1 MRDIADHIK
10 IVSVAEMQRLEKE
23 ADAAGHSYAAMMEQA
38 GTALAGAIQESFP
51 RSADRSVLVLAGPG
65 NNGGDGLVCARH
77 LSDAGYRVRV
87 YLWKRKTGPR
97 EDYEGH
103 FGKLLER
110 NVSTHSADEDVDAV
124 QLRAWL
130 DEAAVVVDALLGTG
144 ANRPVNG
151 VLARILQQL
160 AEVRSGSRRASE
172 TGAGE
177 AGAGALSQP
186 AVVAVDVPSGL
197 DADSGAL
204 DPAAV
209 AADMT
214 VTFGCAKTGHFIFP
228 GAAALGELAV
238 ADIGIPPELTA
249 ETRTFFLAPEQIA
262 EFLPTRSRNSHKGTF
277 GKAMA
282 VVGSVNYPGAAFLS
296 CAAMGRVGA
305 GLVTGAIPQ
314 PVWVPV
320 SSALVEPTWLLLSHD
335 LGVVN
340 EDAAATINAKLGSY
354 DALLIGCGMGQETAT
369 RRFMQRFLGRNHRQ
383 RPSALPGGTAAPG
396 GQAGPNEKDATDS
409 EANPAFGTIR
419 RRDQLPSE
427 LPPLPPTV
435 IDADGLNNLALL
447 DNWPS
452 FLPEACVLTPHPAE
466 MARLC
471 GFSSVQEVVKDR
483 WALAQARA
491 AAWQAVI
498 LLKGPYTVIAGPEGD
513 LAVLPVA
520 TPALA
525 TAGTGDV
532 LAGVITGLLA
542 QGLSPFDAACL
553 GAWLHGRAGELC
565 ERKTGR
571 AGVVASDLL
580 PHLPAAMNELRE

>member
-1 MRDIADHIK
+1 MRDIVDHIK
-10 IVSVAEMQRLEKE
+10 IVSVAGMQRLEKE
-23 ADAAGHSYAAMMEQA
+23 ADAAGQSYAAMMEQA
-38 GTALAGAIQESFP
+38 GTALAGAIRESFP
-51 RSADRSVLVLAGPG
+51 PSADRSVLVLAGPG

-97 EDYEGH
+97 EDYGGH

-144 ANRPVNG
+144 ANRPVDG

-160 AEVRSGSRRASE
+160 AEVRSGSRRAPE
-172 TGAGE
+172 AGAGE
-177 AGAGALSQP
+177 AGAGAVAQP

-197 DADSGAL
+197 DADNGAL

-214 VTFGCAKTGHFIFP
+214 VTFGCAKTGHFMFP

-383 RPSALPGGTAAPG
+383 RPSALPSGIAAPG
-396 GQAGPNEKDATDS
+396 GQTGLDEKDATDS

-452 FLPEACVLTPHPAE
+452 FLPQACVLTPHPAE

-471 GFSSVQEVVKDR
+471 GFSSVQEVVQDR

-491 AAWQAVI
+491 AAWRAVI
-498 LLKGPYTVIAGPEGD
+498 LLKGPYTVIAGPQGD

-565 ERKTGR
+565 ERKIGS

>member
-23 ADAAGHSYAAMMEQA
+23 ADAAGHSYAAMMELA

-51 RSADRSVLVLAGPG
+51 RNADRSVLVLAGPG

-87 YLWKRKTGPR
+87 YLWKRKTGPK

-144 ANRPVNG
+144 ANRPIDG
-151 VLARILQQL
+151 LLARILQQL

-172 TGAGE
+172 TGARQ
-177 AGAGALSQP
+177 AGAGAVSQP
-186 AVVAVDVPSGL
+186 AVVAVDLPSGL
-197 DADSGAL
+197 DANSGAL

-209 AADMT
+209 AAEMT
-214 VTFGCAKTGHFIFP
+214 VTFGCAKTGHFMFP

-296 CAAMGRVGA
+296 CAAMGRIGA

-369 RRFMQRFLGRNHRQ
+369 RRFMERFLGRNHRQ
-383 RPSALPGGTAAPG
+383 RPSALPGGFAAPD
-396 GQAGPNEKDATDS
+396 GQTGPGEKDGTDS

-427 LPPLPPTV
+427 IPPLPPTV

-447 DNWPS
+447 DNWTS

-471 GFSSVQEVVKDR
+471 GFSSVEEVVEDR
-483 WALAQARA
+483 WALVRARA
-491 AAWQAVI
+491 AAWQAVV
-498 LLKGPYTVIAGPEGD
+498 LLKGPYTLIADPEGT

-565 ERKTGR
+565 ERKIGS
-571 AGVVASDLL
+571 AGVVARDLL